1 MSPVAPPTRP
11 EKKRNRTPAIVAL
24 SIAIFLLFA
33 VIFAQATFN
42 LTFLQ
47 PDTSEET
54 LIFAALS
61 AFIFLLFVALTFV
74 LLRTLLRLYAERKTG
89 VMGSRLRSRMV
100 MGALLLSLGPVIFLF
115 LFSYGLMNRS
125 IEKWFSRPVEDVQ
138 YRTGVVASLMIDYA
152 AANAQVEAERIAAT
166 QAAKKSLE
174 TGNFTFVL
182 DEFRRSEVSMQGG
195 FAFALEDSRAEA
207 SFHAPEAWPL
217 IHDLLPAQEAK
228 AEKPKTFGILGKTYV
243 LGRAAVS
250 ANGQILVAMPLPS
263 NYSSALRDIEQA
275 QQQYQE
281 LRNQR
286 RRLRRTYLGYL
297 LLLTVGVLFASTW
310 LALYLSKMVTK
321 PLLALAEATQEIS
334 RGRLDYRVDVQVGS
348 EIGQLVN
355 SFNQMAA
362 DLEASRASIEASGAD
377 LADVNV
383 QLEQRN
389 RHIETILESIPTGV
403 LSLDAFRNVI
413 HMNGAVRRLLHLNPS
428 SAMPART
435 LEELFP
441 EDVTADF
448 EHLLRKADRMA
459 TTTSQMEIVT
469 PRVNLNVAVTVA
481 SLDSPSG
488 AQEPMGQRMGYVVV
502 LEDITDLLRAQ
513 KQTAWSEVARRV
525 AHEIK
530 NPLTPIAL
538 SAERIRRHL
547 ERGTPPDA
555 ASLKIIR
562 NCADTIGSSVQ
573 TVRTLVDEFATLAR
587 FPASRPLPSN
597 INGIVES
604 ALLMFDG
611 RLSGI
616 RVEKFL
622 APDLPPVHADPDAI
636 KRAIANLVDN
646 AAEAMQGALVRE
658 ITIST
663 ALAAERD
670 CVEIVLSDTGHGVTP
685 ILKEKLFLPYFSTK
699 KRGTGLGLAIVSR
712 IIEDHHGSIRVEE
725 NTPIGTR
732 FIVELPVAAAMVA
745 AQPSEQH
752 AHHLDRG

>member
-11 EKKRNRTPAIVAL
+11 DNKRNRTPAIVAL
-24 SIAIFLLFA
+24 SFAIFLLFA

-115 LFSYGLMNRS
+115 LFSYGLINRS

-152 AANAQVEAERIAAT
+152 AANARVEAERIAAT
-166 QAAKKSLE
+166 QEAKKSFA

-182 DEFRRSEVSMQGG
+182 NEFRRSEVSMQGG
-195 FAFALEDSRAEA
+195 FAFAVADSRAEA
-207 SFHAPEAWPL
+207 SFHAPEAWSF
-217 IHDLLPAQEAK
+217 IHDLLPAQGA
-228 AEKPKTFGILGKTYV
+228 ANDKPKTFEILGKTYV
-243 LGRAAVS
+243 LGRAAVGP
-250 ANGQILVAMPLPS
+250 NGQILVAMPLPS

-310 LALYLSKMVTK
+310 LALYLSKMVTR

-362 DLEASRASIEASGAD
+362 DLESSRANIEASRSD

-403 LSLDAFRNVI
+403 LSLDASRHVV
-413 HMNGAVRRLLHLNPS
+413 HMNGAVQRLLHLDAS
-428 SAMPART
+428 STARAQT
-435 LEELFP
+435 LDELFP
-441 EDVTADF
+441 EDVTADL
-448 EHLLRKADRMA
+448 EHLLRKADRMG

-469 PRVNLNVAVTVA
+469 SRVSLNVAVTVA
-481 SLDSPSG
+481 SLDSP
-488 AQEPMGQRMGYVVV
+488 AQLQDAESPRIGYVVV
-502 LEDITDLLRAQ
+502 IEDITDLLRAQ

-555 ASLKIIR
+555 ASLRIIR

-573 TVRTLVDEFATLAR
+573 TVRTLVDEFSTLAR
-587 FPASRPLPSN
+587 FPASRPIPSD
-597 INGIVES
+597 INRIVES

-616 RVEKFL
+616 RVQKFL
-622 APDLPPVHADPDAI
+622 APDLPSVHADPDAI
-636 KRAIANLVDN
+636 KRAVANLVDN
-646 AAEAMQGALVRE
+646 AAEAMQQSMLKE
-658 ITIST
+658 IVIST
-663 ALAAERD
+663 ALAGGRD
-670 CVEIVLSDTGHGVTP
+670 SVEILVSDTGHGVTP
-685 ILKEKLFLPYFSTK
+685 VVKEKLFLPYFSTK

-725 NTPIGTR
+725 NFPIGTR
-732 FIVELPVAAAMVA
+732 FIVELPVAATMTA
-745 AQPSEQH
+745 ASSIPHAQH
-752 AHHLDRG
+752 PDRG

>member
-11 EKKRNRTPAIVAL
+11 DKKRSRTPAIVGL

-115 LFSYGLMNRS
+115 MFSYGLINRS

-138 YRTGVVASLMIDYA
+138 YRTGVVASLLTDYA
-152 AANAQVEAERIAAT
+152 ADNARVEALRIAAT
-166 QAAKKSLE
+166 PAAKKSFE
-174 TGNFTFVL
+174 TGNYSLIL
-182 DEFRRSEVSMQGG
+182 DEFRRSEVSLQGG
-195 FAFALEDSRAEA
+195 FAFAVNGDGAEA
-207 SFHAPEAWPL
+207 SFHAPQDWQL
-217 IHDLLPAQEAK
+217 IHDQLPTHQAASD
-228 AEKPKTFGILGKTYV
+228 KPKPFDILGKTYV
-243 LGRAAVS
+243 LGLATVS
-250 ANGQILVAMPLPS
+250 PNGQILVAMPLPA

-275 QQQYQE
+275 QQQYEE
-281 LRNQR
+281 LRKQR

-310 LALYLSKMVTK
+310 LALYLSKMVTR

-334 RGRLDYRVDVQVGS
+334 RGRLDYRIDVQVGS

-362 DLEASRASIEASGAD
+362 DLESSRASIEASRTD
-377 LADVNV
+377 LEDVNA

-403 LSLDAFRNVI
+403 LSLDASLHVV
-413 HMNGAVRRLLHLNPS
+413 HMNGAVQRLLHLDPS
-428 SAMPART
+428 ASAHAQT
-435 LEELFP
+435 LGQLFP
-441 EDVTADF
+441 EDVTADM
-448 EHLLRKADRMA
+448 EHLLRKADRMG
-459 TTTSQMEIVT
+459 TTTSQLEIIT
-469 PRVNLNVAVTVA
+469 SRVALNVAVTAA
-481 SLDSPSG
+481 SLDPPSQPQDG
-488 AQEPMGQRMGYVVV
+488 DGMRMGYVVV

-538 SAERIRRHL
+538 SAERIRRHI

-562 NCADTIGSSVQ
+562 NCAETISSSVQ
-573 TVRTLVDEFATLAR
+573 TVRTLVDEFSTLAR
-587 FPASRPLPSN
+587 FPTSRPVPSD
-597 INGIVES
+597 INRIVEN

-616 RVEKFL
+616 HVQKSL

-646 AAEAMQGALVRE
+646 AAEAMQQSLVKE
-658 ITIST
+658 VVIST
-663 ALAAERD
+663 ALAGGRD
-670 CVEIVLSDTGHGVTP
+670 SVEIVISDTGHGVTP
-685 ILKEKLFLPYFSTK
+685 ALKEKLFLPYFSTK

-725 NTPIGTR
+725 NSPIGTR
-732 FIVELPVAAAMVA
+732 FIVELPVAAMVA
-745 AQPSEQH
+745 AAATVHH
-752 AHHLDRG
+752 AHYSDRG